1 MSEELNQLL
10 TKIEAQLVLKGI
22 TPKRYYLTNPNL
34 LTSFNKDQSQK
45 EAEQKVLQETTN
57 PYNFYTPLLTIKSK
71 NDMPMQMGFT
81 NQTAPTTQTNLNTSI
96 DYETHKIIER
106 ELEPYLNS
114 VRKELRISF
123 DTLQKEMGEYKTNQ
137 SEIITLKEITSN
149 NRRIIGQLQND
160 IEIKAQ
166 ENKEDIFKLSS
177 ELNKKNQEINDLRG
191 NIQYLN
197 DKIEEMEKTIRH
209 LVKKDND
216 SNDNKIDKAKI
227 IEEIDEKI
235 NEKISNSEQV
245 MINNLKEI
253 EKSTTSNLVKMGE
266 FLQKSSTESKN
277 DINQIKEEIKKLK
290 TSTEYNSDNLEKMI
304 KTLKSQCEEDKEE
317 QNKLNENFEQKII
330 DIQSEPKTSPH
341 IIGEI
346 PSMSNNN
353 VDYSK
358 NIEEMNYQIS
368 QLSTKIEDLSN
379 STNLTLQQKND
390 ALILKIE
397 NISQG
402 YSNLQDMCKDNQNKI
417 SVLEEE
423 KSKLESNLIL
433 LERKIADSNNNI
445 EMLEEK
451 MNQKEQI
458 EPKEQI
464 IPIQDNNYKK
474 DIEELN
480 SKVNGI
486 YTNLEEINNNFNQ
499 QLSNTYALFAE
510 FKEKQLQANE
520 INEKTIVCLGD
531 QMVSSLKILKNLE
544 NDKEENEDNFE
555 KIQDGFDNIQNIII
569 KIPKLEKDYKLLN
582 EFVVELTKKYQELQ
596 IEVNSGFEGVTKWE
610 AGLVDNISKKMN
622 EIIEDYE
629 RKISQTSQR
638 IQSSRDATAPPGK
651 SEESNT
657 NNIQVQPITKNIDD
671 FDFDNHN
678 NDDKNV
684 FGSNQDWDFSDNK

>member
-34 LTSFNKDQSQK
+34 LTSFNKDQSHR

-71 NDMPMQMGFT
+71 KDTPMQMGFT

-177 ELNKKNQEINDLRG
+177 ELNRKNQEISDLKG

-197 DKIEEMEKTIRH
+197 NKIEEVEKTIRN

-227 IEEIDEKI
+227 IQEIDEKI

-266 FLQKSSTESKN
+266 FLQKSSTECKN
-277 DINQIKEEIKKLK
+277 DINQIKDEIKKLK
-290 TSTEYNSDNLEKMI
+290 TSTENNSDNLEKMI

-346 PSMSNNN
+346 PLMSNNN

-379 STNLTLQQKND
+379 STNLTLQQKNND
-390 ALILKIE
+390 LILKIE
-397 NISQG
+397 NIAQG
-402 YSNLQDMCKDNQNKI
+402 YSNLQEMCKDNQNKI

-423 KSKLESNLIL
+423 KSKLESNIIL

-451 MNQKEQI
+451 MNQNEQI

-464 IPIQDNNYKK
+464 IPIQDDNYKK

-480 SKVNGI
+480 TKVNGI

-499 QLSNTYALFAE
+499 QLSNTHALFAE

-544 NDKEENEDNFE
+544 NDKEETEDNFE

-638 IQSSRDATAPPGK
+638 IQSSRDATVPPVK

>member
-34 LTSFNKDQSQK
+34 LTSFNKDQSHR

-71 NDMPMQMGFT
+71 KDTPMQMGFT

-177 ELNKKNQEINDLRG
+177 ELNRKNQEISDLKG

-197 DKIEEMEKTIRH
+197 NKIEEVEKTIRN

-227 IEEIDEKI
+227 IQEIDEKI

-266 FLQKSSTESKN
+266 FLQKSSTECKN
-277 DINQIKEEIKKLK
+277 DINQIKDEIKKLK
-290 TSTEYNSDNLEKMI
+290 TSTENNSDNLEKMI

-346 PSMSNNN
+346 PLMSNNN

-379 STNLTLQQKND
+379 STNLTLQQKNND
-390 ALILKIE
+390 LILKIE
-397 NISQG
+397 NIAQG
-402 YSNLQDMCKDNQNKI
+402 YSNLQEMCKDNQNKI

-423 KSKLESNLIL
+423 KSKLESNIIL

-458 EPKEQI
+458 EPNEQI
-464 IPIQDNNYKK
+464 IPIQDDNYKK
-474 DIEELN
+474 DIEEIN
-480 SKVNGI
+480 TKVNGI

-499 QLSNTYALFAE
+499 QLSNTHALFAE

-638 IQSSRDATAPPGK
+638 IQSSRDATVPPVK

>member
-1 MSEELNQLL
+1 M
-10 TKIEAQLVLKGI
+10 
-22 TPKRYYLTNPNL
+22 
-34 LTSFNKDQSQK
+34 
-45 EAEQKVLQETTN
+45 
-57 PYNFYTPLLTIKSK
+57 
-71 NDMPMQMGFT
+71 
-81 NQTAPTTQTNLNTSI
+81 
-96 DYETHKIIER
+96 
-106 ELEPYLNS
+106 
-114 VRKELRISF
+114 
-123 DTLQKEMGEYKTNQ
+123 
-137 SEIITLKEITSN
+137 
-149 NRRIIGQLQND
+149 
-160 IEIKAQ
+160 
-166 ENKEDIFKLSS
+166 
-177 ELNKKNQEINDLRG
+177 
-191 NIQYLN
+191 
-197 DKIEEMEKTIRH
+197 
-209 LVKKDND
+209 
-216 SNDNKIDKAKI
+216 
-227 IEEIDEKI
+227 
-235 NEKISNSEQV
+235 
-245 MINNLKEI
+245 
-253 EKSTTSNLVKMGE
+253 
-266 FLQKSSTESKN
+266 
-277 DINQIKEEIKKLK
+277 
-290 TSTEYNSDNLEKMI
+290 
-304 KTLKSQCEEDKEE
+304 
-317 QNKLNENFEQKII
+317 
-330 DIQSEPKTSPH
+330 
-341 IIGEI
+341 
-346 PSMSNNN
+346 
-353 VDYSK
+353 
-358 NIEEMNYQIS
+358 
-368 QLSTKIEDLSN
+368 
-379 STNLTLQQKND
+379 
-390 ALILKIE
+390 
-397 NISQG
+397 
-402 YSNLQDMCKDNQNKI
+402 
-417 SVLEEE
+417 EEE
-423 KSKLESNLIL
+423 KSKFESNIIL

-464 IPIQDNNYKK
+464 IPIQDDNYKK

-480 SKVNGI
+480 TKVNGI

-499 QLSNTYALFAE
+499 QLSNTHALFAE

-638 IQSSRDATAPPGK
+638 IQSSRDATVPPVK